1 MVFRRVCEKG
11 KVGTVRSTGQG
22 SEAPLPILR
31 RHDRGVSRRIV
42 RKILTDAWKAFG
54 GDAMKVT
61 RVGMYSRALKGWIVK
76 DETKRIYVI
85 KEGVK

>member
-1 MVFRRVCEKG
+1 
-11 KVGTVRSTGQG
+11 
-22 SEAPLPILR
+22 
-31 RHDRGVSRRIV
+31 
-42 RKILTDAWKAFG
+42 
-54 GDAMKVT
+54 MKVT